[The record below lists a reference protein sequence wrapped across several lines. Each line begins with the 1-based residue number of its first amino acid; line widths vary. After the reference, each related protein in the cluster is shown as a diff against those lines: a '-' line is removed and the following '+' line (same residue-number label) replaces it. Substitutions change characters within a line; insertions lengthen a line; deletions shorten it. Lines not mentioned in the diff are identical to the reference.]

1 MINKIVPVDLHLP
14 GSDPFL
20 FCAHHLDH
28 FPQGNAG
35 MGLDLPHLEG
45 REIGQD
51 FESKDGF
58 RMYHGTEVPGF
69 PVHPHRGFET
79 ITIARQGFI
88 DHADSLG
95 AAGRFG
101 EGDVQWMTAGR
112 GVQHSEMFP
121 LLNEQKGN
129 TMEIFQIWLNLPK
142 KNKMVDPEFKMLWS
156 QKIPKDKSDGNVEVT
171 VVHGKYKAT
180 EYFASTEASWA
191 KDPKNEVNIFIVS
204 MKKGST
210 FAMPKSAANTNRI
223 VYLFAG
229 GKAKVD
235 GQEVGTKHAVFLD
248 SSADLSVVADG
259 DLDLLYLEAKP
270 INEPVVQYGPFVM
283 NTKQEIM
290 DAVSDYNKT
299 QFGGWS
305 WDRNDAVH
313 DKQSGRFAK
322 YPDGRIEKP

>member
-1 MINKIVPVDLHLP
+1 MIKKIVPVDLHLP
-14 GSDPFL
+14 GADPFL

-45 REIGQD
+45 RDIGHD
-51 FESKDGF
+51 FQSKDGF
-58 RMYHGTEVPGF
+58 RMYHGSDVPGF

-101 EGDVQWMTAGR
+101 EGDVQWMTAGK

-156 QKIPKDKSDGNVEVT
+156 QKIPKYQGDNTEVT
-171 VVHGKYKAT
+171 VIHGKYKST

-191 KDPKNEVNIFIVS
+191 KDPKHEVNIFLVNL
-204 MKKGST
+204 KKGAT
-210 FAMPKSAANTNRI
+210 FEMPKAATNTNRI
-223 VYLFAG
+223 IYLYQG
-229 GKAKVD
+229 GKARIQGQSIAANHAAYLD
-235 GQEVGTKHAVFLD
+235 GSTALQVTAEA
-248 SSADLSVVADG
+248 
-259 DLDLLYLEAKP
+259 DLDLLYLEGQP
-270 INEPVVQYGPFVM
+270 INEPVVQHGPFVM
-283 NTKQEIM
+283 NTKQEII
-290 DAVSDYNKT
+290 DAINDYNET

-305 WDRNDAVH
+305 WDRSDAVH
-313 DKQSGRFAK
+313 DKLSGRFAK
-322 YPDGRIEKP
+322 YPDGKIEKP